1 MDKLAEKSRHVLQY
15 EEIKGLLAEQC
26 TSNAGQRLAH
36 LLLPVTDVE
45 AAEVLLDQTGTAL
58 SVMATLGG
66 FPLGGFA
73 DLGEI
78 FQRLRLGAQLS
89 LSELVN
95 VLDVAVVAG
104 RLRKFFDDHGPY
116 DEFREISEGIFK
128 FPVIEKEFNLAIDEH
143 GRIADSASVKLSDVR
158 RKLRAAEQGVQE
170 KLASIVTSGEHS
182 KYLQESLVTIRE
194 GRYVVP
200 VRAEY
205 KNIVRGII
213 HDQSASGL
221 TVYIEP
227 MAVVDLNNKIR
238 QLQLEERDEIER
250 ILAYL
255 SGIAHEFREDLM
267 LSHAN
272 IAAVDV
278 IQGKARLAIKMRAVH
293 PSLVNDGSFIINQG
307 RHPLLGDNAVPV
319 SIKLVPGSQALIITG
334 PNTGGKTVTL
344 KMVGL
349 LSLMAASGFFVP
361 ATDGTQIT
369 IFKNIFADIGDE
381 QSIEQSLSTFSSHMK
396 TIVQS
401 TELADANT
409 LVLLDELGAGTDPTE
424 GAALAMAIVDHLLH
438 RQARI
443 VATTHFS
450 ELKVYA
456 YTNPLVD
463 NASMEFDVQSLR
475 PTYRLLMGLPGKSN
489 AFEIS
494 ARLGLAGG
502 IIERAKARLT
512 HENIKVEDL
521 IRGLEESQKKVA
533 LKEAQIEIT
542 LKEAA
547 GKLEEAKASFM
558 QLKRDEEGVRQRGDE
573 KLRVLLAE
581 AEEQVNQ
588 ILEAARQQAQDYNA
602 REAEQLK
609 HEVRKK
615 LRESRGKLAKE
626 PAAERQK
633 TQELAVGD
641 AVELIGLD
649 KRGVIK
655 EIKGPDVIVQVGGMR
670 VSVKKDSLL
679 PDTSVA
685 GSAQGARR
693 LAKSLGMDKA
703 RSINIELDLR
713 GMMVDE
719 ALDATEK
726 YIDDAYLAGL
736 SLIYIIHGKGTGA
749 LRSAIREMLKKHAMV
764 SSFAPGAFN
773 EGGDGVTVARLKI
786 N

>member
-1 MDKLAEKSRHVLQY
+1 MEKLAEKSRHVLQY
-15 EEIKGLLAEQC
+15 DAVRGLLAEEC
-26 TSNAGQRLAH
+26 TSKAGQRLAH
-36 LLLPVTDVE
+36 NLLPVTDIK
-45 AAEVLLDQTGTAL
+45 AAETLLDQTGTAL

-66 FPLGGFA
+66 FPLGGFS
-73 DLGEI
+73 DLTDI

-89 LSELVN
+89 LPELVN

-104 RLRKFFDDHGPY
+104 RLRKFFDDNGPY
-116 DEFREISEGIFK
+116 VEFREISEGIFR

-143 GRIADSASVKLSDVR
+143 GRISDSASTKLGDIR

-170 KLASIVTSGEHS
+170 KLASIVSSGDHS

-205 KNIVRGII
+205 KNVVRGII

-238 QLQLEERDEIER
+238 QFQLEERDEIER
-250 ILAYL
+250 ILSYL
-255 SGIAHEFREDLM
+255 SNIAHEFREDLM
-267 LSHAN
+267 LSHTN

-278 IQGKARLAIKMRAVH
+278 IQGKARLAVKMRAVH
-293 PSLVNDGSFIINQG
+293 PSLGTDGSFIINHG
-307 RHPLLGDNAVPV
+307 RHPLLGENAVPV
-319 SIKLVPGSQALIITG
+319 SIKLTPGSQALIITG

-349 LSLMAASGFFVP
+349 LSLMAASGLFLP
-361 ATDGTQIT
+361 ADDGTQIT

-401 TELADANT
+401 TQLADART

-424 GAALAMAIVDHLLH
+424 GAALAMAIIDHLLG
-438 RQARI
+438 RQAKI

-456 YTNPLVD
+456 HTNPFVE

-475 PTYRLLMGLPGKSN
+475 PTYRLVMGLPGKSN

-494 ARLGLAGG
+494 ARLGLGQG

-512 HENIKVEDL
+512 HDNIKVEDL
-521 IRGLEESQKKVA
+521 IRGLEESQKRATLKEAQAEVA
-533 LKEAQIEIT
+533 LKEAQAK
-542 LKEAA
+542 LKEM
-547 GKLEEAKASFM
+547 ETSYQQM
-558 QLKRDEEGVRQRGDE
+558 KRDEEIARQKGDE
-573 KLRVLLAE
+573 KLRSLVADT
-581 AEEQVNQ
+581 EEQVNQ
-588 ILEAARQQAQDYNA
+588 ILEAARQQAEDYNA

-615 LRESRGKLAKE
+615 LRESRGKLVKE
-626 PAAERQK
+626 RPREQS
-633 TQELAVGD
+633 LMHDLGVGD

-655 EIKGPDVIVQVGGMR
+655 EIKGPDAIVQVGG
-670 VSVKKDSLL
+670 D
-679 PDTSVA
+679 A
-685 GSAQGARR
+685 G
-693 LAKSLGMDKA
+693 KC
-703 RSINIELDLR
+703 
-713 GMMVDE
+713 
-719 ALDATEK
+719 
-726 YIDDAYLAGL
+726 
-736 SLIYIIHGKGTGA
+736 
-749 LRSAIREMLKKHAMV
+749 
-764 SSFAPGAFN
+764 
-773 EGGDGVTVARLKI
+773 
-786 N
+786 